1 MRKKVRGF
9 VTSFVNAFLPEY
21 KNESDDIYKYGKDN
35 LLSNQLLSYVADSG
49 VATRAANK
57 LAEYIS
63 ADGFTEPTSANFKV
77 NEKQTAD
84 ELLNEVSAYAALLTG
99 VAFHISRKGG
109 KVSSVKSIP
118 VQCVRKRISGGYL
131 YNETLGQPKYD
142 KTKGKTYPAF
152 VPGDLPN
159 ELIASP
165 VYKNGE
171 ILYMYLKTP
180 LNAHYPVP
188 DYYAGIE
195 DIRTSSELTKFD
207 LETVYNGFVTS
218 AMITMVGDI
227 DDQTKDAA
235 GFTELDYIKEDFR
248 QFTGQEKNDIGL
260 SGRNKAWLNFAKTKD
275 EVPVVQQFDTK
286 SILDASNSKR
296 DVIERSVCRLFGVH
310 PVLVGYSDAAVLG
323 NTQAISNA
331 SLELAKVA
339 NRYQKMI
346 TQAFKMMFPT
356 MEWNLSEYMPINY
369 IDPALFDRMTEDEI
383 RNKLLGLPPKETEA
397 TPEGNKTISAL
408 NSLSPLVANKV
419 LESMT
424 PDEIREL
431 VGLGAKIVDPLN
443 QNNGSVNS

>member
-1 MRKKVRGF
+1 MCLRDR
-9 VTSFVNAFLPEY
+9 
-21 KNESDDIYKYGKDN
+21 
-35 LLSNQLLSYVADSG
+35 
-49 VATRAANK
+49 
-57 LAEYIS
+57 
-63 ADGFTEPTSANFKV
+63 
-77 NEKQTAD
+77 
-84 ELLNEVSAYAALLTG
+84 
-99 VAFHISRKGG
+99 
-109 KVSSVKSIP
+109 
-118 VQCVRKRISGGYL
+118 
-131 YNETLGQPKYD
+131 
-142 KTKGKTYPAF
+142 
-152 VPGDLPN
+152 
-159 ELIASP
+159 
-165 VYKNGE
+165 
-171 ILYMYLKTP
+171 
-180 LNAHYPVP
+180 
-188 DYYAGIE
+188 
-195 DIRTSSELTKFD
+195 RTSSELTKFD

-331 SLELAKVA
+331 SLELTKVA

-419 LESMT
+419 LERMT
-424 PDEIREL
+424 PDEIRAL

-443 QNNGSVNS
+443 QDNGSVNT